1 MRLLKNKLKH
11 LLAILLISLS
21 LFNNFAFTI
30 PAFASDIN
38 VVVNNTS
45 DVNVIG
51 DNNSAVNLVRDNKN
65 MGLPKHFRKSS
76 DKISDNINYTGLS
89 ELNISGSAQ
98 FSEPGLSLIKKEINT
113 DNKITIVDLREESHG
128 FINDFPISWKNSS
141 NNANKGLSRKE
152 ILNDESQKINDLKI
166 NDYITLYNNGSTLV
180 KRAYTEYTLCTNNDL
195 SYIRMPVTDG
205 QLPSINIL
213 NDFISFVQNLPDNS
227 YLHFHCK
234 EGIGRTTTFMILYDI
249 MKNYNDVPLNDIIVR
264 QVKLANLKDSS
275 LSDFTSGRRLKFFT
289 DFYNRCKEEKL

>member
-1 MRLLKNKLKH
+1 
-11 LLAILLISLS
+11 
-21 LFNNFAFTI
+21 
-30 PAFASDIN
+30 
-38 VVVNNTS
+38 
-45 DVNVIG
+45 
-51 DNNSAVNLVRDNKN
+51 

-141 NNANKGLSRKE
+141 NNANKGLSREE

-166 NDYITLYNNGSTLV
+166 NDYITLYNNGSILV
-180 KRAYTEYTLCTNNDL
+180 KRAYTEYTLCANNDL

-205 QLPSINIL
+205 QLPTIDIL
-213 NDFISFVQNLPDNS
+213 NDFINFVQNLPDDS

-234 EGIGRTTTFMILYDI
+234 AGIGRTTTFMILYDI
-249 MKNYNDVPLNDIIVR
+249 MKNYNNVPLNDIIVR
-264 QVKLANLKDSS
+264 QVKLANLKDGK
-275 LSDFTSGRRLKFFT
+275 LSDFNSGRRLKFFT